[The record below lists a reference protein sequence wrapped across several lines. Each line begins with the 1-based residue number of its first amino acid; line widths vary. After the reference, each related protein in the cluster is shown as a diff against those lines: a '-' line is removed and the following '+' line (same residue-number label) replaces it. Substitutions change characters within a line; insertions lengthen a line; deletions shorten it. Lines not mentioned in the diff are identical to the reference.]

1 MKVKPL
7 IVGAFLIAPI
17 VGAVAGQKMSTDPIA
32 SISDVST
39 TLPMG
44 SPIAASDATPK
55 TVERLPDH
63 YAMETPEGRVEVH
76 ELAMRGRY
84 ADRYQPPIYDD
95 TQESFAMLE
104 SDWDGDSLDVRAA
117 RALSPQ
123 QHEETQPE
131 PEYRTPEVANYSA
144 MESAGTGE
152 NANVPSPEP
161 KPDIQIVEP
170 QLATARVID
179 VQAALAAQR

>member
-1 MKVKPL
+1 MKARPL

-32 SISDVST
+32 SISDLST
-39 TLPMG
+39 TLPTG
-44 SPIAASDATPK
+44 SPIAAGDAT
-55 TVERLPDH
+55 TRTAQRLPDH
-63 YAMETPEGRVEVH
+63 YAMETPQGRIEVH

-84 ADRYQPPIYDD
+84 ADRYQPPIYEG
-95 TQESFAMLE
+95 TQASLAMLE
-104 SDWDGDSLDVRAA
+104 SDWDDGGLDSRAA

-123 QHEETQPE
+123 QGESRPE
-131 PEYRTPEVANYSA
+131 PEYRPREVAHYSA
-144 MESAGTGE
+144 MESSGTGE
-152 NANVPSPEP
+152 PASAPTRESKPE
-161 KPDIQIVEP
+161 IEIVEP

>member
-1 MKVKPL
+1 MKAKPL

-17 VGAVAGQKMSTDPIA
+17 VGAVAGQKMGTDPIA

-39 TLPMG
+39 TLPTG
-44 SPIAASDATPK
+44 SPIAAGDATPE

-84 ADRYQPPIYDD
+84 ADRYQPPIHDD
-95 TQESFAMLE
+95 TQESFAIFE
-104 SDWDGDSLDVRAA
+104 SDGDGDSLDARAA

-123 QHEETQPE
+123 QNEEPRPE
-131 PEYRTPEVANYSA
+131 PQYRNPEVAHYSA

-152 NANVPSPEP
+152 GASAPSPKSEP
-161 KPDIQIVEP
+161 DVQIVEP

>member
-39 TLPMG
+39 TLPTG
-44 SPIAASDATPK
+44 SPIAADDAAPQ
-55 TVERLPDH
+55 TVQRLPDH
-63 YAMETPEGRVEVH
+63 YAIETPEGRVEVH

-84 ADRYQPPIYDD
+84 ADRYHPPIYDD
-95 TQESFAMLE
+95 SQESLAMLE
-104 SDWDGDSLDVRAA
+104 NDWNGDSLDARAA

-123 QHEETQPE
+123 QQEEPRPE
-131 PEYRTPEVANYSA
+131 SEYRTPEVAHYSA

-152 NANVPSPEP
+152 GASAPSPELES
-161 KPDIQIVEP
+161 DIQIVEP